1 MKLLVILAALALAGC
16 GHGNTGRDLTN
27 AIKYGEA
34 QRGR

>member
-1 MKLLVILAALALAGC
+1 MKLFVILAALALAGC
-16 GHGNTGRDLTN
+16 ASDPTGRDLTN